1 MSEQNNERETARG
14 WTISLIAKYVASF
27 TGVETPI
34 SLVWN
39 WQKRTETLNKGDRR
53 RFPDPIGTDD
63 KGQKVFNP
71 LEVIEWLQNND
82 KISAKFDIH
91 PDLWR
96 LVNEFRGTTINTQVI
111 ELILDSFLND
121 GKNTSNEAQTKPDL
135 TIPTKNGKLQIE
147 VKEFRQKVKQFDRR
161 TRKTLL
167 EELQRFF
174 LADKLHGAFH
184 TPQRL
189 ATLAARLLNAQPGST
204 VYDPCAGT
212 GRLLAAVADEANKA
226 GSIRLVGKEL
236 NELTSRLGNAMISVS
251 DAAPGSGITC
261 GDSLTFDPQAVGIAD
276 AVISH
281 YPLRTK
287 INPEEFRSMGR
298 DPRFVYTKPT
308 TSGDVAWIQVLL
320 AALKPTGG
328 RAVVIGSLF
337 LTSHRQSDKLRDAL
351 LRRRHIEA
359 VVTLAKD
366 RQEYGNGLPPTL
378 LLLDTDPERGFRR
391 KQVLFVDVAATNDSA
406 QAQSADEFVIQLV
419 KAHRAGELSDSRAQH
434 PIVSWRVAHHQE
446 IAAKKNLLSPSSYL
460 DQLTQTS
467 SPDDLEERIRSL
479 SRQLAATR
487 RQLHELES
495 KREDSK

>member
-1 MSEQNNERETARG
+1 MSDQNNERETPRG
-14 WTISLIAKYVASF
+14 WTISLIAKYVASC
-27 TGVETPI
+27 TGVDTPI

-39 WQKRTETLNKGDRR
+39 WQKRTETLNKDDRR
-53 RFPDPIGTDD
+53 RFPDSIGTDD

-71 LEVIEWLQNND
+71 LEVIEWLQDND

-91 PDLWR
+91 PDIRQLFNELR
-96 LVNEFRGTTINTQVI
+96 RTTVNAQSI
-111 ELILDSFLND
+111 ELILETFLND
-121 GKNTSNEAQTKPDL
+121 ANHTSGETQTKPDL
-135 TIPTKNGKLQIE
+135 AIPTKNGQLQIE
-147 VKEFRQKVKQFDRR
+147 VKQFRQRMKELDRR
-161 TRKTLL
+161 TRRNLL

-174 LADKLHGAFH
+174 LADKLYSAFH

-189 ATLAARLLNAQPGST
+189 ATLAARLLDAQPGST

-212 GRLLAAVADEANKA
+212 GRLLAAVADEAGRA
-226 GSIRLVGKEL
+226 GSIRLIGKEL

-261 GDSLTFDPQAVGIAD
+261 GDSLKFDPEFVGFAD

-287 INPEEFRSMGR
+287 INPEDFRSIGR

-308 TSGDVAWIQVLL
+308 ASGDVAWIQVLL
-320 AALKPTGG
+320 AALKPAGG

-366 RQEYGNGLPPTL
+366 RQEFGNGLPPTL
-378 LLLDTDPERGFRR
+378 IVLDTDPERSFRR
-391 KQVLFVDVAATNDSA
+391 KHILFVDVAATNDSA
-406 QAQSADEFVIQLV
+406 QAQSADEFVAQLV
-419 KAHRAGELSDSRAQH
+419 KAHRSGELSDSRGQH

-446 IAAKKNLLSPSSYL
+446 ITTNKNLLSPSSYMS
-460 DQLTQTS
+460 QLTRTNA
-467 SPDDLEERIRSL
+467 PEDLEERIRSL
-479 SRQLAATR
+479 SRQLTTTR
-487 RQLHELES
+487 RQLQELQS
-495 KREDSK
+495 KRKDPQ